1 MSARAI
7 MEAYFDAFN
16 KHDPKAVAA
25 LFSKGGKYIDSA
37 VSSGVEGKA
46 FEDYLQG
53 HYAAF
58 PDASYQLLQTIVD
71 SDGLVSCEWRF
82 KGTNTGPLGNS
93 PATNRGVE
101 VLGASILQV
110 IGDKIAWL
118 HGYYD
123 RRNLLRQ
130 LGM

>member
-1 MSARAI
+1 MSARTI

-16 KHDPKAVAA
+16 KHDAKAVAA
-25 LFSKGGKYIDSA
+25 LFANGGKYVESA
-37 VSSGVEGKA
+37 VSSGVEGQA
-46 FEDYLQG
+46 LEDYLRG

-58 PDASYQLLQTIVD
+58 PDANYQLLQAVVD
-71 SDGLVSCEWRF
+71 SGGLAACEWRF
-82 KGTNTGPLGNS
+82 KGTNTGPLWNS

-110 IGDKIAWL
+110 SGDKIAWL

-130 LGM
+130 LGL

>member
-1 MSARAI
+1 MSSRSI
-7 MEAYFDAFN
+7 IEAYFDAFN
-16 KHDPKAVAA
+16 KHDPRAVVA
-25 LFSKGGKYIDSA
+25 LFAKAGRYTDSA

-46 FEDYLQG
+46 LEDYLQG

-58 PDASYQLLQTIVD
+58 PDASYKILRIVCD
-71 SDGLVSCEWRF
+71 SDGTAACEWLF
-82 KGTNTGPLGNS
+82 KGTNTGPLGKS

-101 VLGASILQV
+101 VQGASILQV
-110 IGDKIAWL
+110 AEDEIVWL

-123 RRNLLRQ
+123 RQHFLKQ

>member
-1 MSARAI
+1 MTTRAI
-7 MEAYFDAFN
+7 VEAYFDAFN
-16 KHDPKAVAA
+16 RHDPKAVAA
-25 LFSKGGKYIDSA
+25 LFANGGKYVDPA

-46 FEDYLQG
+46 LEDYLQG

-58 PDASYQLLQTIVD
+58 PDANYQLLQIVVGGD
-71 SDGLVSCEWRF
+71 TLASCEWKF
-82 KGTNTGPLGNS
+82 KGTNTGPLGKS
-93 PATNRGVE
+93 PATNRAVE

-110 IGDKIAWL
+110 EGDKIAWL

>member
-1 MSARAI
+1 MSAITI

-16 KHDPKAVAA
+16 KHDAKAVAA
-25 LFSKGGKYIDSA
+25 LFATGGKYIDSA
-37 VSSGVEGKA
+37 VSSGVEGQA
-46 FEDYLQG
+46 LEDYLQG
-53 HYAAF
+53 HYSAF
-58 PDASYQLLQTIVD
+58 PDATYQILRTIVG

-82 KGTNTGPLGNS
+82 KGTNAGPLGNS

-101 VLGASILQV
+101 VPGASILQV
-110 IGDKIAWL
+110 ANDKITWL

-123 RRNLLRQ
+123 RRNFLKQ